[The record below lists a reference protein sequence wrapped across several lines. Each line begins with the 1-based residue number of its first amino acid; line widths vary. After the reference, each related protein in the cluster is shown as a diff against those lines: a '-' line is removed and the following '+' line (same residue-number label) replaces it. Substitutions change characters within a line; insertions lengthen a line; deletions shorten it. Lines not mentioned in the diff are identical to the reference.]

1 VVAHHERAPSRFVCV
16 LWLLTSAAAN
26 SSGSQCSMPPLFS
39 WRRHAFLSRFQLLLF
54 LTFLQAAAAER
65 IRQSRDRPA
74 TAYHFHK
81 HDILQAALCG
91 DIQLLGDFLILD
103 PTSVHTRG
111 AGCGR
116 ITHVFGNASMNS
128 DLFCMFLISVSYEVL
143 SVLLPHSC
151 YLLCMVTSKFANCSS
166 RTKLTQMRRTS
177 SRTPASHAHL
187 KTNAAFWFDRCNPLL
202 LSSQWTPLHE
212 SSYHGHTEIC
222 KLLMECKADVNARTR
237 CQKPRLVSSPSP
249 SPSAM
254 QQQQNCTRIRNRRKQ
269 GRRHRSFAQQRGA
282 AVSAAEQS
290 PPPHNDELSNKFI
303 PSLRHADGLPKA
315 DGRATE
321 SCYPDPGELFL
332 QLRALFQALA
342 PVLHTPPR
350 GEGARARGG
359 PSGARMERHQ
369 RDTHG
374 SRGCAMFYC

>member
-1 VVAHHERAPSRFVCV
+1 
-16 LWLLTSAAAN
+16 
-26 SSGSQCSMPPLFS
+26 
-39 WRRHAFLSRFQLLLF
+39 
-54 LTFLQAAAAER
+54 
-65 IRQSRDRPA
+65 
-74 TAYHFHK
+74 
-81 HDILQAALCG
+81 
-91 DIQLLGDFLILD
+91 
-103 PTSVHTRG
+103 
-111 AGCGR
+111 
-116 ITHVFGNASMNS
+116 
-128 DLFCMFLISVSYEVL
+128 
-143 SVLLPHSC
+143 
-151 YLLCMVTSKFANCSS
+151 
-166 RTKLTQMRRTS
+166 MRRTS

-212 SSYHGHTEIC
+212 SSYHGHAEIC

-237 CQKPRLVSSPSP
+237 CQKPRLVRSPSP

-290 PPPHNDELSNKFI
+290 PPPHIDELSNKFI
-303 PSLRHADGLPKA
+303 PSLRHANGLPKA

-321 SCYPDPGELFL
+321 SCYPDTGELFL

-359 PSGARMERHQ
+359 GPKRRARGASSTQHTRLSRLRIALLLTEKKRASFGGEDRQ
-369 RDTHG
+369 RKG
-374 SRGCAMFYC
+374 RGGKAYGVAGGAAAHWRTCTRWLP

>member
-1 VVAHHERAPSRFVCV
+1 
-16 LWLLTSAAAN
+16 
-26 SSGSQCSMPPLFS
+26 M
-39 WRRHAFLSRFQLLLF
+39 
-54 LTFLQAAAAER
+54 
-65 IRQSRDRPA
+65 
-74 TAYHFHK
+74 
-81 HDILQAALCG
+81 
-91 DIQLLGDFLILD
+91 ILD

-212 SSYHGHTEIC
+212 SSYHGHAEIC

-303 PSLRHADGLPKA
+303 PSLRHANGLPKA

-359 PSGARMERHQ
+359 QAARAWSAINATHTALEGAHCFIADGEKKGPVSEAKTERGREEEGKHMGWQGGAAAHWRTCTRWLLESATTMRPSLSMAMPP
-369 RDTHG
+369 
-374 SRGCAMFYC
+374 RGWLNCPYPEPSLPMVRT